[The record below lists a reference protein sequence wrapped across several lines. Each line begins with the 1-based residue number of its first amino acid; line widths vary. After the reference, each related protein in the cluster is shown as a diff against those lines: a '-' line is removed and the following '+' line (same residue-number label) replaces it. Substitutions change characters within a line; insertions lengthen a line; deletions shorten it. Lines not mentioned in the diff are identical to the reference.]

1 MMRMLPLNALLFGRY
16 ENAADDEKKKTKKKI
31 HHDDTNNIPK
41 TPLLLLSSSFCQRK
55 RKPEQQRRLL
65 KRASRENEKRKVC
78 VARLFF
84 FVFANLI
91 DFFLLSFFCSSIKLE
106 RKSTLLDRH
115 RRFRD
120 RKRCLSPTRAVCEAA
135 LSSAALVGR
144 RIRSFQTRINYSNI
158 VSTHNDSNTN
168 LTRSCCSGCSRARV
182 ESSTRGAHSRLR
194 AQIYNT

>member
-65 KRASRENEKRKVC
+65 KRASRENEKRKVVC
-78 VARLFF
+78 REVVFLC
-84 FVFANLI
+84 VFANLI

-144 RIRSFQTRINYSNI
+144 RIRSFLNSSKLFKYCLHTQRQQYSSHAFLLFGLLASESREQHTGSTQSFESANI
-158 VSTHNDSNTN
+158 
-168 LTRSCCSGCSRARV
+168 
-182 ESSTRGAHSRLR
+182 
-194 AQIYNT
+194 

>member
-1 MMRMLPLNALLFGRY
+1 MMRMLPLNSLLFGRY

-31 HHDDTNNIPK
+31 NHDDTNNIPK
-41 TPLLLLSSSFCQRK
+41 TPLLLSSSFCQRK

-65 KRASRENEKRKVC
+65 KRASRENEKRKVVC
-78 VARLFF
+78 RKVVFLS
-84 FVFANLI
+84 VFANLI
-91 DFFLLSFFCSSIKLE
+91 DFFLLSFFCSSINKLE

-144 RIRSFQTRINYSNI
+144 LAAIRSFSN
-158 VSTHNDSNTN
+158 S
-168 LTRSCCSGCSRARV
+168 
-182 ESSTRGAHSRLR
+182 
-194 AQIYNT
+194 

>member
-31 HHDDTNNIPK
+31 NHDDPNNIPK

-65 KRASRENEKRKVC
+65 KRASRENEKRKV
-78 VARLFF
+78 VRRKGVVFLS
-84 FVFANLI
+84 VFANLI

-115 RRFRD
+115 RR
-120 RKRCLSPTRAVCEAA
+120 K
-135 LSSAALVGR
+135 
-144 RIRSFQTRINYSNI
+144 
-158 VSTHNDSNTN
+158 VSRPKKVS
-168 LTRSCCSGCSRARV
+168 LAYP
-182 ESSTRGAHSRLR
+182 RGL
-194 AQIYNT
+194 

>member
-31 HHDDTNNIPK
+31 NHDDPNNIPK

-65 KRASRENEKRKVC
+65 KRASRENEKRKVVC
-78 VARLFF
+78 RKVVFLS
-84 FVFANLI
+84 VFANLI

-115 RRFRD
+115 TEGFETEKGVSRLPARSVRPHSRRLR
-120 RKRCLSPTRAVCEAA
+120 LLAA
-135 LSSAALVGR
+135 
-144 RIRSFQTRINYSNI
+144 IRSFLNSSKLFKYCLHTQRQQYSSHAFLLFGLLASESREQHTGSTQSFESANI
-158 VSTHNDSNTN
+158 
-168 LTRSCCSGCSRARV
+168 
-182 ESSTRGAHSRLR
+182 
-194 AQIYNT
+194 

>member
-31 HHDDTNNIPK
+31 HHDDPNNIPK

-78 VARLFF
+78 RKVVFLS
-84 FVFANLI
+84 VFANLI

-106 RKSTLLDRH
+106 RMSTLLDRH

-144 RIRSFQTRINYSNI
+144 N
-158 VSTHNDSNTN
+158 
-168 LTRSCCSGCSRARV
+168 
-182 ESSTRGAHSRLR
+182 
-194 AQIYNT
+194 QIIFKLK

>member
-65 KRASRENEKRKVC
+65 KRASRENEKRKVVC
-78 VARLFF
+78 REVVFLS
-84 FVFANLI
+84 VFANLI

-144 RIRSFQTRINYSNI
+144 RIRSFLNSSKLFKYCLHTQRQQYSSHAFLLFGLLASESREQHTGSTQSFESANI
-158 VSTHNDSNTN
+158 
-168 LTRSCCSGCSRARV
+168 
-182 ESSTRGAHSRLR
+182 
-194 AQIYNT
+194 

>member
-65 KRASRENEKRKVC
+65 KRASRENEKRKVVC
-78 VARLFF
+78 REVVFLS
-84 FVFANLI
+84 VFANLI
-91 DFFLLSFFCSSIKLE
+91 DFFLLSFFCSSILKLE

-144 RIRSFQTRINYSNI
+144 RIRSFLN
-158 VSTHNDSNTN
+158 
-168 LTRSCCSGCSRARV
+168 
-182 ESSTRGAHSRLR
+182 SSKLFKYCLHTQR
-194 AQIYNT
+194 QQY